1 MVDIPK
7 SIWKQT
13 DKGVW
18 HLFFNTNSHC
28 TNSYDISRNDN
39 PGLSKYI
46 SLLQSA
52 QNALKLGSLI
62 MTPKGFGRITKQD
75 AVNVIVSFSNSE
87 SSSASTETFAVDD
100 VSNTF
105 YVYVKYYNQTCSNWY
120 KIFLPTSFTVEQFKT
135 ILEELQ
141 IVPFSKRNFLMISNG
156 IELKEHQT
164 FESLGCK
171 NGSKII
177 IFSQKETQYKVTR
190 FTNTLQWWFSYTFDG
205 ITFSCNK
212 SIRING
218 IGLYGSHEGKVQ
230 IGTIKLFEGYLGV
243 TLFEEAIEVP
253 PVGSDS
259 SVVMPIMFKKS
270 IPIQQ
275 GVNYTFQFISD
286 AQIYIYYGTN
296 GKKDVE
302 GEKGVQFTFMFTQ
315 GSSHGSG
322 VESGNFPEIYYQV

>member
-13 DKGVW
+13 DNGAW
-18 HLFFNTNSHC
+18 HLFFNTNSHSA
-28 TNSYDISRNDN
+28 NSYDISRNDN

-46 SLLQSA
+46 SLLQSS
-52 QNALKLGSLI
+52 QNTPKLGSLV

-75 AVNVIVSFSNSE
+75 ASNVVVNFSNSE
-87 SSSASTETFAVDD
+87 SSETFPIDQ
-100 VSNTF
+100 VSNTL
-105 YVYVKYYNQTCSNWY
+105 YIYIKYYNQAYSNWY

-156 IELKEHQT
+156 CEIKEHQT

-212 SIRING
+212 NIRING
-218 IGLYGSHEGKVQ
+218 VGLYGSHEGKVQ
-230 IGTIKLFEGYLGV
+230 IGTIKLCEGYVGV

-253 PVGSDS
+253 PVGSDA

-275 GVNYTFQFISD
+275 GMNYTFQLISD
-286 AQIYIYYGTN
+286 AQVYTYYGTN

-315 GSSHGSG
+315 GSAHGSG
-322 VESGNFPEIYYQV
+322 VESGNFPEIYYQL